1 MVDTWI
7 IALGGINLALFV
19 LSILFIVPRDFYKIK
34 ISNLMHYAFQ
44 HINYIVIILAVVIF
58 HLVEVNIIDPI
69 IDNLINFDFATV
81 LDNFEGGIVSGFS
94 NLWNPALVTFFV
106 FIYIGVYPFTLWF
119 SPFYFLVTNNV
130 KSMKTLAY
138 GLFSIYLIALP
149 FYLFIP
155 VTNVY
160 KFYQLD
166 SALNNVLPSVETFFY
181 SLTTQNNCFPS
192 LHTAMTILI
201 AWCAYLTGNK
211 KLSYFTIFCAIAVI
225 ISVLYLCIHW
235 ITDVIA
241 GAAIAIVVIV
251 LLNRTIRNNVTNDFD
266 TAN

>member
-1 MVDTWI
+1 
-7 IALGGINLALFV
+7 
-19 LSILFIVPRDFYKIK
+19 
-34 ISNLMHYAFQ
+34 
-44 HINYIVIILAVVIF
+44 
-58 HLVEVNIIDPI
+58 
-69 IDNLINFDFATV
+69 
-81 LDNFEGGIVSGFS
+81 
-94 NLWNPALVTFFV
+94 VTFFV

-119 SPFYFLVTNNV
+119 SPLYFVVTNNV

-149 FYLFIP
+149 FYFFIP

-166 SALNNVLPSVETFFY
+166 SPLNTVFPSVETFFY

-201 AWCAYLTGNK
+201 AWCAFQTGNK
-211 KLSYFTIFCAIAVI
+211 KLFYFTVICAICVI

-235 ITDVIA
+235 ITDVIV
-241 GAAIAIVVIV
+241 GAAITTIVIV
-251 LLNRTIRNNVTNDFD
+251 LLNRTIKDNVTNGYS
-266 TAN
+266 TTN

>member
-1 MVDTWI
+1 
-7 IALGGINLALFV
+7 
-19 LSILFIVPRDFYKIK
+19 
-34 ISNLMHYAFQ
+34 MHYTSQ
-44 HINYIVIILAVVIF
+44 HLTYIIIIIAVVIF
-58 HLVEVNIIDPI
+58 HLIEVNAIDPVLN
-69 IDNLINFDFATV
+69 DFINFDFATV
-81 LDNFEGGIVSGFS
+81 LDKFEGGIVSGFS
-94 NLWNPALVTFFV
+94 SIWNPGIVTFFV

-119 SPFYFLVTNNV
+119 SVLYFLITNNV

-138 GLFSIYLIALP
+138 GLFFIYLIALP

-166 SALNNVLPSVETFFY
+166 SPLNSVLPSVESFFY

-211 KLSYFTIFCAIAVI
+211 KLSYFTIFCAITVI

-241 GAAIAIVVIV
+241 GATITLIVII
-251 LLNRTIRNNVTNDFD
+251 LLKKSLRNFGEE
-266 TAN
+266 